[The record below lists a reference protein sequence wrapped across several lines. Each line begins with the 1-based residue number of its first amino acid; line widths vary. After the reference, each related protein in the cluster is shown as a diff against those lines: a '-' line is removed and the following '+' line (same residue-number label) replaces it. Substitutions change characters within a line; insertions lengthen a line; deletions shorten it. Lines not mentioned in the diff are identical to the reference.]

1 MVERAKIDREN
12 FKDLDKSDIM
22 NMAQGDQ
29 ILTGQFS
36 PTETVSSGT
45 ALSEK
50 SKDELVAMVTQLDN
64 ELRAANN
71 RIEDLKEKLEEKND
85 LLSDMA
91 SDKTDIVELKKLNA
105 RYMAAADGAIRDK
118 HELDNTL
125 AVDLAEAIKP
135 ILNEHLDPA
144 AKSLS
149 SLQESIKN

>member
-1 MVERAKIDREN
+1 
-12 FKDLDKSDIM
+12 
-22 NMAQGDQ
+22 
-29 ILTGQFS
+29 
-36 PTETVSSGT
+36 
-45 ALSEK
+45 
-50 SKDELVAMVTQLDN
+50 MVTQLDN

-91 SDKTDIVELKKLNA
+91 SDKTDVVELKKLNA
-105 RYMAAADGAIRDK
+105 RYMAAADGANRDK

-149 SLQESIKN
+149 SLQESVKKLEQATTKLCDTESSLSDLKTSLPKSVSLVIGTSAEEVIDSVSEVKLAK

>member
-1 MVERAKIDREN
+1 
-12 FKDLDKSDIM
+12 
-22 NMAQGDQ
+22 
-29 ILTGQFS
+29 
-36 PTETVSSGT
+36 
-45 ALSEK
+45 
-50 SKDELVAMVTQLDN
+50 MVTQLDN

-91 SDKTDIVELKKLNA
+91 SDKTDVVELKKLNA
-105 RYMAAADGAIRDK
+105 RYMAAADRAIRDK

-125 AVDLAEAIKP
+125 AVYLAEAIKP

>member
-1 MVERAKIDREN
+1 MVERARIDGEN

-45 ALSEK
+45 ALSVK